1 MTGGFLPAKIGEG
14 LVLLVESLSESYIC
28 ICYSFY
34 LMGSNFNAGNRPLR
48 PPGCLLYILIHSTMA
63 RGLKLTGFAR
73 FFLMLVVMAPL
84 AYMIAS
90 YANGE
95 DGLANLK
102 KLVGIEQKST
112 QGSTDVASVEDDAV
126 TKREKVRLLEQEV
139 AALKEK
145 LMERELELNQLKRE
159 LEKEAVQ

>member
-1 MTGGFLPAKIGEG
+1 
-14 LVLLVESLSESYIC
+14 
-28 ICYSFY
+28 
-34 LMGSNFNAGNRPLR
+34 
-48 PPGCLLYILIHSTMA
+48 MA

-145 LMERELELNQLKRE
+145 LMERELELNQLKQE
-159 LEKEAVQ
+159 LEKEAIQ